1 MFVNLLMNKLLFVG
15 LASLFGYYSV
25 TAYSVIEK
33 NADNHV
39 LQENLKAVAQ
49 ESLEAKVA
57 GVGVIEVTDKNFQQE
72 VLDSKLPVIVDF
84 TAPWC
89 GYCVILTPIFEELSN
104 DYKGCL
110 KFVSILVDNN
120 PLISD
125 KYVIESLPT
134 VMMYYQGKVVGRF
147 EGLPRG
153 DQKAQY
159 QKEIDLVLDKL

>member
-1 MFVNLLMNKLLFVG
+1 MNKLVLVG
-15 LASLFGYYSV
+15 IASLVGF
-25 TAYSVIEK
+25 YSVIE
-33 NADNHV
+33 NSVDGSYSVIENNVNNHV
-39 LQENLKAVAQ
+39 LQESLKVVAQ

-57 GVGVIEVTDKNFQQE
+57 MVGVMEVTDKNFQKE
-72 VLDSKLPVIVDF
+72 VLDFNLPVIVDF

-104 DYKGCL
+104 DYKGRL

-120 PLISD
+120 PIISD

-134 VMMYYQGKVVGRF
+134 VIMYYQGKVVGRF
-147 EGLPRG
+147 EGLPGG

-159 QKEIDLVLDKL
+159 QKVIDQVLDKL